1 MAQPLW
7 RRWQRGG
14 AAQPNRVDPPDDP
27 AGNRPRPAPLHRIQ
41 AQPALS
47 HPAEAGC
54 QFFQETKLESLSQ
67 YLLGKMY
74 HEGQRVPQN
83 HVEAAQWYRKAA
95 EQLAQAQKRAA
106 TLRAMIDAHLKQ

>member
-1 MAQPLW
+1 M
-7 RRWQRGG
+7 
-14 AAQPNRVDPPDDP
+14 
-27 AGNRPRPAPLHRIQ
+27 
-41 AQPALS
+41 
-47 HPAEAGC
+47 
-54 QFFQETKLESLSQ
+54 SQ